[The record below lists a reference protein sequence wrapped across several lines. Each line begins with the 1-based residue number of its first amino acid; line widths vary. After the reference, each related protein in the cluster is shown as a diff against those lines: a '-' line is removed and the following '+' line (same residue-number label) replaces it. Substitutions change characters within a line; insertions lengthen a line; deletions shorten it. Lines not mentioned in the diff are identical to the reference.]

1 VLTFARVVLMV
12 GGSAML
18 VAGLVV
24 AALGLFA
31 GAWLLSLLPQVVVNA
46 PAVGGAAFALGVLV
60 AAAGA
65 CQVTLAASVRRSGR
79 WTTAGAAVLTGL
91 LAALLIACAVA
102 AVTEVARGG
111 TPWLL
116 GASLGLTAAAFAYAA
131 GAWKLGRASAQLPE
145 EPQ

>member
-1 VLTFARVVLMV
+1 VLSFARLVLVV
-12 GGSAML
+12 GGTAML
-18 VAGLVV
+18 LSGLVV

-31 GAWLLSLLPQVVVNA
+31 GAWLRSLLPQVAVDA
-46 PAVGGAAFALGVLV
+46 SAVGGAAFALGLTV

-65 CQVTLAASVRRSGR
+65 SQLTLAASVRRPGR

-91 LAALLIACAVA
+91 LAALLIACAAA

-116 GASLGLTAAAFAYAA
+116 GASLALTVAAFAYAA
-131 GAWKLGRASAQLPE
+131 TAWKLGRASAQLPE